1 MTTTRLPIAARRHAV
16 VTAMADALACACPCM
31 AGPVVI
37 GASGGG
43 DSTAMLLAMHVLRE
57 RDEFDV
63 TPVAV
68 HINHHL
74 RDDAAED
81 GEHVQRCCASIGID
95 CVVVDVHPE
104 RGGEDARVHRYEAL
118 LAEAV
123 RLGARHV
130 LVAHHAEDQLETI
143 VAALGRGAGPEG
155 LAGMAPTRPLGDD
168 VQLVRPLLAVPKSQL
183 QSMCE
188 ASEMS
193 WREDPTNINPSTLRG
208 RLRRDVLPVLEALW
222 PGAAKRSAVNAPLV
236 RAAAEALQREAEVV
250 FGSELHWSRASLRSV
265 SAAIRSTGLRKALM
279 ASGLGADEI
288 DATRL
293 SEASEAIDDRS
304 EHARRFQFNATTAIF
319 VDANTVSITQETN
332 DA

>member
-1 MTTTRLPIAARRHAV
+1 
-16 VTAMADALACACPCM
+16 
-31 AGPVVI
+31 
-37 GASGGG
+37 
-43 DSTAMLLAMHVLRE
+43 
-57 RDEFDV
+57 
-63 TPVAV
+63 
-68 HINHHL
+68 
-74 RDDAAED
+74 ED
-81 GEHVQRCCASIGID
+81 GEHVRHCCASIGID

-123 RLGARHV
+123 RHGARHV

-183 QSMCE
+183 HSMCE
-188 ASEMS
+188 AGEMS

-236 RAAAEALQREAEVV
+236 RAAAEALHREAEAV
-250 FGSELHWSRASLRSV
+250 FGSELHWSRESLRSV
-265 SAAIRSTGLRKALM
+265 SAAIRSTGLRQALM

-293 SEASEAIDDRS
+293 CEASEAVDDRS

-319 VDANTVSITQETN
+319 IDANTVSITQETN